1 MSRRHLV
8 SALIVLTLA
17 AACGGGSSSTPTPT
31 SPTPPPPPAQTN
43 RSPVIGSMSMGP
55 AFGVSELTTFTY
67 SASASDPDGDTVS
80 YAWDLAGTPRS
91 GASGQIT
98 FSGSGLAEA
107 RVTVTDGRGGSVT
120 DTRSFVVGSMTGRWT
135 GSIPGYTNLQFDLQ
149 QSNGVV
155 TGTFFEL
162 FFGQGRVDPAQPGR
176 IDADG
181 NLEMRVKL
189 SVFTDFTF
197 RGRMDA
203 SGRRVTG
210 GVYGSGFNGQAF
222 TMNKQ

>member
-107 RVTVTDGRGGSVT
+107 LKHGIIADERHFEAMVAAAPALSDEGWMPDDAFVAQLA
-120 DTRSFVVGSMTGRWT
+120 RSIAIKADVVR
-135 GSIPGYTNLQFDLQ
+135 Q
-149 QSNGVV
+149 
-155 TGTFFEL
+155 
-162 FFGQGRVDPAQPGR
+162 DPREHGLR
-176 IDADG
+176 
-181 NLEMRVKL
+181 
-189 SVFTDFTF
+189 
-197 RGRMDA
+197 
-203 SGRRVTG
+203 
-210 GVYGSGFNGQAF
+210 
-222 TMNKQ
+222 NKSK